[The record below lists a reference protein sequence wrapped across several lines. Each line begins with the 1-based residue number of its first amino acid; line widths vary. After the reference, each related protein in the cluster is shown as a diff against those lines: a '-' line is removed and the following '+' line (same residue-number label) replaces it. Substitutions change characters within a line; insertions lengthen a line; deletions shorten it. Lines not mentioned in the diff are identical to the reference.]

1 MIQHFIIRSTRWSY
15 MDCSQQLVN
24 LATDF
29 TYILQ
34 LKQNDASVKVLKGK
48 DPVYM
53 TEMYQY
59 TQRTPEIGVK

>member
-1 MIQHFIIRSTRWSY
+1 